1 MKRQSFNQRSIKMI
15 EMILI
20 IEEGV
25 VRIVKERYK

>member
-25 VRIVKERYK
+25 VRIVKERSK

>member
-25 VRIVKERYK
+25 VRILKERYK